1 MSNSVADVYTPCP
14 GEDAPRYGRERQA
27 YDAIHARI
35 SPRNEVLRLLPTR
48 DRRMVGAWGFAV
60 IYGLRIDRPRRV
72 DAGW

>member
-48 DRRMVGAWGFAV
+48 D
-60 IYGLRIDRPRRV
+60 LRSR
-72 DAGW
+72 AFSGQWFWWFLWLS